1 MIDDTCFYIGSQ
13 NMYESNLAEWGL
25 IVDDEAAAQQVIN
38 DYWQP
43 LWAVAKD
50 YACDGDG
57 MRQADPDAAQGQD
70 VNPGGEPVQQVSTS
84 FFNRGDEQNYIPDQ
98 HEKELLKKSL
108 RKHKGMVEKIMK
120 VADAARVKEKRK
132 SVCGTDSVPL
142 EKLRGGR

>member
-43 LWAVAKD
+43 LWSVAKD

-70 VNPGGEPVQQVSTS
+70 VNPDGEPVQ
-84 FFNRGDEQNYIPDQ
+84 NRGDEQNYIDDQ
-98 HEKELLKKSL
+98 QEKELLKRSL
-108 RKHKGMVEKIMK
+108 RKHKGMV
-120 VADAARVKEKRK
+120 
-132 SVCGTDSVPL
+132 
-142 EKLRGGR
+142 